1 LSRLGR
7 GAAFWAVAF
16 AFVVVALGSTLP
28 TPLYGLYREE
38 LGFSELVVTVIYA
51 TYAIGVVTALLLF
64 GRISDRIGRRRTL
77 LPGVALSAA
86 SAVVFLLAH
95 GLPPLFIG
103 RVLSGFS
110 MGIFTGTATATLVDL
125 GGPGR
130 ESRSTVVAA
139 LVNMGGLSLGP
150 LLAGALSEWVALP
163 LRVPFWVDLALLA
176 LAAACVWAIPET
188 VANRSR
194 PRLRPQRLR
203 VPRAMRTTFAKAGLI
218 AFVGFAVQGLFTGV
232 ASGFLPAVLDVHSR
246 FTIGLVVFL
255 VFASSATGTLLQG
268 RMQPLTAM
276 RVGCAGLILGMGTIF
291 LSLAVESLPLLIVG
305 GILSGLSQGLAFR
318 AALFTVNAAAPPENR
333 AEVASSFFVVA
344 YVGLSIPVVGVG
356 LLADLT
362 DLQTA
367 GLVFSTAV
375 AIASAVALALLVR
388 EGEPRAATG

>member
-1 LSRLGR
+1 MIRLPR
-7 GAAFWAVAF
+7 GTAFWAVAF

-51 TYAIGVVTALLLF
+51 TYAVGVVTGLLLF
-64 GRISDRIGRRRTL
+64 GRISDQIGRRRML

-95 GLPPLFIG
+95 GLAPLFLG
-103 RVLSGFS
+103 RILSGFS

-130 ESRSTVVAA
+130 ESRSTIIAA
-139 LVNMGGLSLGP
+139 MVNMGGLSLGP
-150 LLAGALSEWVALP
+150 LLSGALSEWGAMP
-163 LRVPFWVDLALLA
+163 LRTPFWVDLALLA
-176 LAAACVWAIPET
+176 LVAVCVWAIPEP
-188 VANRSR
+188 VVNRVR
-194 PRLRPQRLR
+194 LRLRPQRLR
-203 VPRAMRTTFAKAGLI
+203 VPRAMRATFAKAGLI

-232 ASGFLPAVLDVHSR
+232 ASGFLPAVLGVESR

-255 VFASSATGTLLQG
+255 VFASSAIGTLLQG
-268 RMQPLTAM
+268 RMRPLTAM
-276 RVGCAGLILGMGTIF
+276 RAGCAGLIVGMVVIF
-291 LSLAVESLPLLIVG
+291 VSLAAESLPLLIAG
-305 GILSGLSQGLAFR
+305 GILSGLTQGLAFR

-362 DLQTA
+362 NLRTA
-367 GLVFSTAV
+367 GLVFAVVVAV
-375 AIASAVALALLVR
+375 ALSVALALLTR
-388 EGEPRAATG
+388 EDDPRPATG